1 VAAVSFVGSTPVA
14 RHIYETGTRHGKR
27 VQALG
32 GAKNHMVVLPDA
44 DLEAAA
50 DAAVSAAYGS
60 AGERCMAV
68 SVVVAV
74 GSVADELV
82 DAIASR
88 IPGVVIGAGDDPAS
102 MMGPLITP
110 EHRERVRSYVERAAG
125 EGAKV
130 VVDGSD
136 GLREVRGADAD
147 AGFFVGCSLL
157 DDVKPGMR
165 VYEDEI
171 FGPVL
176 SVVRVPT
183 FDDALALVNGNPYGN
198 GTALFTRDGGAA
210 RRFERAVQ
218 VGMVGINVPIPVPVA
233 SHSFGGWKDSIF
245 GGSSIYGPDG
255 VRFYT
260 RPKVVT
266 SRWPDPGPGMVELQF
281 PTNR

>member
-1 VAAVSFVGSTPVA
+1 
-14 RHIYETGTRHGKR
+14 
-27 VQALG
+27 
-32 GAKNHMVVLPDA
+32 
-44 DLEAAA
+44 
-50 DAAVSAAYGS
+50 
-60 AGERCMAV
+60 
-68 SVVVAV
+68 
-74 GSVADELV
+74 
-82 DAIASR
+82 
-88 IPGVVIGAGDDPAS
+88 
-102 MMGPLITP
+102 
-110 EHRERVRSYVERAAG
+110 VRSYVERAAG

-136 GLREVRGADAD
+136 GLQEVRGVDAD

-165 VYEDEI
+165 VYDDEI

-210 RRFERAVQ
+210 RRFERDVQ

-266 SRWPDPGPGMVELQF
+266 SRWPDPGPGVVELQF